1 MIIRHT
7 IDQQKKSNVLTK
19 HEQAEQ
25 KFHGRKF
32 VFTKSFKRIQ
42 NIQ

>member
-1 MIIRHT
+1 MIIRHH
-7 IDQQKKSNVLTK
+7 QKKNSNFLTK

-32 VFTKSFKRIQ
+32 LFTKSFKQIQ